1 MEDETYRRILRIKAL
16 ERWENEGGLVVDDR
30 LSEKVSDETRTEPKD
45 NFFDASHQDVR
56 QFTQQGDYEHWS

>member
-30 LSEKVSDETRTEPKD
+30 LSEKVSDETRPKD

-56 QFTQQGDYEHWS
+56 QFTQQGDYEHWR